1 VRPQMRPVIHLA
13 NFTRLCPLVEGVF
26 EHHLAAAQGATA
38 LTWLAKAVLQEP
50 KKTRRSGSRFS

>member
-1 VRPQMRPVIHLA
+1 
-13 NFTRLCPLVEGVF
+13 VF
-26 EHHLAAAQGATA
+26 EHHLAVAQGATA